1 MTLLLL
7 IEYGKKK
14 TQSHTSKMMNLFDLN
29 SDNTVMNIDGK
40 DIEMKHPI
48 CFGKVYDKWLV
59 SECGKVWS
67 VKKSKLIE
75 GHKVYGYNKNSR
87 VISCID
93 YSIMTNEEDWWGDG
107 SGVRHHQQWQYKR
120 QIVAH
125 KMIMDTWAPLYNN
138 PPEGIVWEEWEI
150 VRDLPSVYN
159 HISKTVVIDHIDD
172 DPTNNHL
179 DNLRRVTSW
188 DNQKTRK
195 TKGI

>member
-1 MTLLLL
+1 MV
-7 IEYGKKK
+7 
-14 TQSHTSKMMNLFDLN
+14 SVNLFDMN
-29 SDNTVMNIDGK
+29 SDNIIMNIDGK
-40 DIEMKHPI
+40 DIEMKPPI

-67 VKKSKLIE
+67 VKKGKLIE
-75 GHKVYGYNKNSR
+75 GHKVYAYNKNSR
-87 VISCID
+87 VIGCID
-93 YSIMTNEEDWWGDG
+93 YSIMTVEKDWWGDG
-107 SGVRHHQQWQYKR
+107 SGVLHHQRYQHKR

-125 KMIMDTWAPLYNN
+125 KMIMDTWAPLYDN

-159 HISKTVVIDHIDD
+159 HISKTIVIDHIDD

-188 DNQKTRK
+188 DNQNTRK
-195 TKGI
+195 SKGI

>member
-1 MTLLLL
+1 
-7 IEYGKKK
+7 
-14 TQSHTSKMMNLFDLN
+14 MMNLFDLN

-67 VKKSKLIE
+67 LTNNKLIKGSE
-75 GHKVYGYNKNSR
+75 VFVRRKDGSR
-87 VISCID
+87 VTTDMKTYMSVPKGFW
-93 YSIMTNEEDWWGDG
+93 EDG
-107 SGVRHHQQWQYKR
+107 SGYDYNGKLGSRIRRNIKM
-120 QIVAH
+120 H
-125 KMIMDTWAPLYNN
+125 KMVMDTWKPLYDN

-150 VRDLPSVYN
+150 VRDLPSVYDY
-159 HISKTVVIDHIDD
+159 ISKTVVIDHIDD